1 MVDVHVPRNLLPQ
14 ALFFHSFTLVA
25 QGECPLDELG
35 HSGLVLLVVIVN
47 YFGLAE
53 DLRPVQ
59 LVDLVGE
66 VVGSCI
72 GLQGQLQLS
81 HYLLVDG
88 HLQSNVRDR
97 HLKVKATLNLKDFV
111 SLRSTLHELLD

>member
-1 MVDVHVPRNLLPQ
+1 MR
-14 ALFFHSFTLVA
+14 
-25 QGECPLDELG
+25 
-35 HSGLVLLVVIVN
+35 
-47 YFGLAE
+47 
-53 DLRPVQ
+53 
-59 LVDLVGE
+59 E

-97 HLKVKATLNLKDFV
+97 HFKAKATLNLKDFV
-111 SLRSTLHELLD
+111 GLTVLYPLHELLNQSDCFNDVTDV

>member
-1 MVDVHVPRNLLPQ
+1 MGQ
-14 ALFFHSFTLVA
+14 S
-25 QGECPLDELG
+25 ECPLDELG
-35 HSGLVLLVVIVN
+35 HSGLVLVVVIVN
-47 YFGLAE
+47 YFGFAE
-53 DLRPVQ
+53 DFRPFE

-88 HLQSNVRDR
+88 HLQSNVRNR
-97 HLKVKATLNLKDFV
+97 HIKAKATLDLKDFV
-111 SLRSTLHELLD
+111 SLRFTLHELLD